1 MGAHPVEEDQ
11 SKIPYIC
18 LGDSSENETE
28 NRRLHPKRWMGKELK
43 NNQVD
48 GARSLLSL
56 LTYLMPAFQLGNM
69 KGDAKLFDKEGNL
82 LIAKEEVVSEPENN
96 PPNKESDSNDESED
110 AETGTVVAAGYQ
122 TERD

>member
-69 KGDAKLFDKEGNL
+69 KGDAKLFDEEGNL